1 MDAITRLQRKWDREA
16 VTQLR
21 AEVTRLA
28 NRITELEDQLSLA
41 EFTADMAQLDADFYR
56 DMAPYSGLEVGI
68 TQQGQL
74 VAINGSLH
82 TENQP

>member
-21 AEVTRLA
+21 AEITRLA
-28 NRITELEDQLSLA
+28 DRITELENQLDRAEYTAALA
-41 EFTADMAQLDADFYR
+41 QQDADFYR
-56 DMAPYSGLEVGI
+56 DIAPYSGLEVGI